1 MFCVFSVVG
10 VVEDQWQATNHLG
23 SSSSRENKSYASPES
38 DEKYGFGTHLIIQ
51 IRVWQKRGQ
60 ISGPF
65 YREVLFLD
73 IFSNF
78 KWA

>member
-1 MFCVFSVVG
+1 MAGDKPPCQFIF
-10 VVEDQWQATNHLG
+10 T
-23 SSSSRENKSYASPES
+23 ENKSYASPES

-65 YREVLFLD
+65 YREVLSGQAFCRQRPCV
-73 IFSNF
+73 S
-78 KWA
+78 

>member
-1 MFCVFSVVG
+1 MAG
-10 VVEDQWQATNHLG
+10 DKPPWQFIFT
-23 SSSSRENKSYASPES
+23 ENKSYASPES

-65 YREVLFLD
+65 YREVLSGQAFCRQRPCV
-73 IFSNF
+73 S
-78 KWA
+78 